1 MLAEERGAKIT
12 RRFRRP
18 HEHRAGDIVMKTP
31 NYANFS
37 PLKLLAHAVSKSFRE
52 VT

>member
-1 MLAEERGAKIT
+1 MLTEERGAKIT

-18 HEHRAGDIVMKTP
+18 REHCAGDIVMKTP

-37 PLKLLAHAVSKSFRE
+37 PLKLFAHAVSKSFRE

>member
-12 RRFRRP
+12 QRFRRP

-37 PLKLLAHAVSKSFRE
+37 LLKLLAHAVSKSFCE

>member
-12 RRFRRP
+12 QHFRRP
-18 HEHRAGDIVMKTP
+18 HEHRVGDIVMKTP

-37 PLKLLAHAVSKSFRE
+37 PLKLLAHGVSKSFLE